1 MGHVQYPQ
9 IKVSLQTTIYSLA
22 DRGWSQR
29 RIAAGRSRCCEPLA
43 EAIAAKVEVGL
54 SARRIYQ
61 DLVEQNGF
69 QDSYQR
75 MVLRKAFQQGGRLVH
90 RVGVTA

>member
-1 MGHVQYPQ
+1 MDSTLSLRGITAVFEVGKTGHFDY
-9 IKVSLQTTIYSLA
+9 
-22 DRGWSQR
+22 RHR
-29 RIAAGRSRCCEPLA
+29 AGRRSYCEPLA

-61 DLVEQNGF
+61 DLVKQNGF
-69 QDSYQR
+69 KDSYQR

-90 RVGVTA
+90 RVA